1 MRDGQFR
8 GVTLLE
14 TVVSLSVIA
23 LLLSILVPALSSARV
38 ASHREKCQN
47 NQRQI
52 GQAWSAY
59 LEDNDG
65 EFPHVPVQPGWFY
78 GGCRFSSVD
87 EMAFPDFDR
96 PLTSYLA
103 LPRTTNFDD
112 VVCCCP
118 ADEGITDVDVG
129 TFGTGRR
136 TAFRSFG
143 TSYRLNA
150 ALVSWDGAPGNTPGN
165 TPGSASGSASPV
177 VDEPISHRAT
187 RSLRRM
193 EITTPASRLV
203 LMGDPI
209 WYELA
214 QSTGRKA
221 DWHGHVKVATASE
234 SGTQHRKVPAGNVLF
249 LDGSVK
255 FVTIKPR
262 EQKNQ
267 PVMFDPIVGG
277 AATPDQE

>member
-1 MRDGQFR
+1 MPIRRSQFR

-14 TVVSLSVIA
+14 AVVSLSVIA

-38 ASHREKCQN
+38 ASHLEKCQN

-52 GQAWSAY
+52 GQAWSVY
-59 LEDNDG
+59 LEDFDG

-78 GGCRFSSVD
+78 GGCRFSPVD

-150 ALVSWDGAPGNTPGN
+150 ALVSWDGAPGSAAPG
-165 TPGSASGSASPV
+165 
-177 VDEPISHRAT
+177 DESISHGAT
-187 RSLRRM
+187 RGLRRM

-221 DWHGHVKVATASE
+221 DWHGHVNIATASE

-262 EQKNQ
+262 EEKNQ
-267 PVMFDPIVGG
+267 PVMIDPIMDGT
-277 AATPDQE
+277 ATPDGE